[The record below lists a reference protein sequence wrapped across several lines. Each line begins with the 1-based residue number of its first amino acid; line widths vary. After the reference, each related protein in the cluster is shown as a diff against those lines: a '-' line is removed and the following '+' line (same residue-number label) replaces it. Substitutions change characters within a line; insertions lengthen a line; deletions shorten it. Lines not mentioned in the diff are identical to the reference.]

1 MPNFQSVPGRRA
13 RGCSGDRIV
22 MRTPSENDDSY
33 VVDFE
38 VCLSLL
44 IRSRDDIGVAGPHSE
59 TTSLTKIRMSGT
71 ADSTKMCAISM
82 GLSMSEMHALST
94 APSMSRIGRF
104 SALPCYEPQPDI
116 RRPHGNLGLASPL
129 EVFDID
135 NVVNDDTL
143 RWSDTDYGTD
153 SEAY

>member
-1 MPNFQSVPGRRA
+1 
-13 RGCSGDRIV
+13 
-22 MRTPSENDDSY
+22 
-33 VVDFE
+33 
-38 VCLSLL
+38 
-44 IRSRDDIGVAGPHSE
+44 
-59 TTSLTKIRMSGT
+59 MSGT

-143 RWSDTDYGTD
+143 RWLDTDYGTD

>member
-1 MPNFQSVPGRRA
+1 MTTHMSLTSRA
-13 RGCSGDRIV
+13 G
-22 MRTPSENDDSY
+22 
-33 VVDFE
+33 
-38 VCLSLL
+38 LSLP
-44 IRSRDDIGVAGPHSE
+44 IRSRVDIGVAGPHSE
-59 TTSLTKIRMSGT
+59 TTSLTKSRIKDT

-116 RRPHGNLGLASPL
+116 RRPPGNLGLASPL